1 MCNGLITNSTSS
13 YKYLD
18 SVLCQSLS
26 VAENIDK
33 KFKKVTSRLELLRK
47 LKQELQQLTTKAAY
61 AIYNS
66 VIIPVRKY
74 DYVIQLNPNKT
85 QLMKPKSF
93 DRRANNIFQTI
104 TRVINSELEKHIV
117 LSVKKCLNK
126 KLSKI
131 SLLFSILFPQKS
143 GRGMSSL
150 KRK

>member
-18 SVLCQSLS
+18 SILCQNLS

-85 QLMKPKSF
+85 QLMKPKPF

-104 TRVINSELEKHIV
+104 TRVISSELEKHIV

-131 SLLFSILFPQKS
+131 SLLFSIFFPQKS